1 MEFLPSGQHRGSADG
16 AKSETAADRKE
27 TAELKIENCAGIAK
41 LTYSSNTKQKEYKMN
56 LIGKDYLLYKRQK
69 EQRQRKRLINF
80 VFTVAVIAILYF
92 LAHLIYYIK

>member
-1 MEFLPSGQHRGSADG
+1 
-16 AKSETAADRKE
+16 
-27 TAELKIENCAGIAK
+27 
-41 LTYSSNTKQKEYKMN
+41 MN
-56 LIGKDYLLYKRQK
+56 LVGQDYLWYKKMK

>member
-1 MEFLPSGQHRGSADG
+1 
-16 AKSETAADRKE
+16 
-27 TAELKIENCAGIAK
+27 
-41 LTYSSNTKQKEYKMN
+41 MN

-92 LAHLIYYIK
+92 LAQVIYYIK